1 VSPVLSSARISVSS
15 SLLERAT
22 MSQKSSLPQ
31 PTQSVSRVLTADIR
45 TRIADINANDV
56 ATTGIR

>member
-1 VSPVLSSARISVSS
+1 VTGHSCLIDRDA
-15 SLLERAT
+15 RAT
-22 MSQKSSLPQ
+22 GSHATFSDE
-31 PTQSVSRVLTADIR
+31 VFSRILR